1 VKIGLRVV
9 AGAALLALVIWYVD
23 PRSLARSLAGVDPWL
38 FAAAVGV
45 AILSNVASALRWGA
59 IAHRLGLASSTRNT
73 LLMYAR
79 AITANMMLPGSLV
92 SGDVLRSFQ
101 LSRLGNPLPMSAWSV
116 FLDRFS
122 GLWILCAMSALA
134 ALALGYWGY
143 AAILAAAFVLP
154 LVPVPLPGAGRARE
168 LASNLRNARPILLGS
183 AWYSGVVQLLAAGT
197 LWVCAQSIGL
207 GVSYA
212 LMLAA
217 AAPIFIMAALP
228 IGVAGFGARE
238 AAAVAV
244 LGMAGVPGEQA
255 FLVGLLY
262 GLAAVVQGIL
272 AAPLFLAKASL

>member
-1 VKIGLRVV
+1 MKIALRVV
-9 AGAALLALVIWYVD
+9 VGAALLALVIWYVD
-23 PRSLARSLAGVDPWL
+23 PRSLARSLAGVEPWI

-45 AILSNVASALRWGA
+45 AILSNVVSALRWGA
-59 IAHRLGLASSTRNT
+59 IARRLGLSSSTKSN

-101 LSRLGNPLPMSAWSV
+101 LSRLGNPLPMAAWSV

-134 ALALGYWGY
+134 ALGLGLWGY
-143 AAILAAAFVLP
+143 AAILAAAFALP
-154 LVPVPLPGAGRARE
+154 LVSVPLPRAGRARE
-168 LASNLRNARPILLGS
+168 LASNVRSARPILIDS
-183 AWYSGVVQLLAAGT
+183 AWYSCIVQLLAAGT

-207 GVSYA
+207 SVSYA

>member
-1 VKIGLRVV
+1 VKIALRVL

-38 FAAAVGV
+38 FSAAVGV
-45 AILSNVASALRWGA
+45 AILSNVVSALRWSA
-59 IAHRLGLASSTRNT
+59 IAHRLGLVSSTRNT

-92 SGDVLRSFQ
+92 SGDVLRSYQ

-134 ALALGYWGY
+134 ALGLGYWGY

-154 LVPVPLPGAGRARE
+154 LLPIPLPN
-168 LASNLRNARPILLGS
+168 NLQDARPILLRS
-183 AWYSGVVQLLAAGT
+183 AWYSCVVQILAAGT
-197 LWVCAQSIGL
+197 LWVCGQSIGL
-207 GVSYA
+207 SVSYA

-244 LGMAGVPGEQA
+244 LGVAGVPAEQA